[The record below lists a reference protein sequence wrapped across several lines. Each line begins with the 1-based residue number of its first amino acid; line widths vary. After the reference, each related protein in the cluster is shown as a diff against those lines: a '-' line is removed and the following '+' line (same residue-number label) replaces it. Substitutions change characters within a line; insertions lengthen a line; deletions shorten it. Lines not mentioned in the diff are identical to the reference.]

1 MKKRVFC
8 PYYKYSKKTLQ
19 IAALFYFYFFGFL
32 MVSWGN
38 WCPNFDLYD
47 NLNPKSNPPWPNFLN
62 HQQRKPNDL
71 TICWCSKRVLTNPIV
86 FVIFGPKWVLYDW
99 YCTKLLD
106 HKLNLALLYIFK
118 FCHGELG
125 RGLLGP
131 KS

>member
-1 MKKRVFC
+1 M
-8 PYYKYSKKTLQ
+8 
-19 IAALFYFYFFGFL
+19 I
-32 MVSWGN
+32 SWGN

-47 NLNPKSNPPWPNFLN
+47 NLNQKSNPPWPNFLN

-71 TICWCSKRVLTNPIV
+71 TMLVQQK
-86 FVIFGPKWVLYDW
+86 GPHQPHRLSYLDQNGFSTYDW

-106 HKLNLALLYIFK
+106 HKLNLAFLYIFK
-118 FCHGELG
+118 FFNGELG

>member
-71 TICWCSKRVLTNPIV
+71 TILVQQKGPHQPHRLCHIWTKMGSLRLVLHKVIGSQV
-86 FVIFGPKWVLYDW
+86 KSCFVIYFQILSWRVRKRIIG
-99 YCTKLLD
+99 
-106 HKLNLALLYIFK
+106 
-118 FCHGELG
+118 
-125 RGLLGP
+125 
-131 KS
+131 S